1 MSGTGDA
8 FTPGRDEREPFDCD
22 CPICVALARH
32 TVRNPLADYFTSAE
46 LEALEEYEWELDDG
60 GAAAAVAMDGE
71 IIEGAQVY
79 ASDGWLTGGEDD
91 D

>member
-1 MSGTGDA
+1 
-8 FTPGRDEREPFDCD
+8 
-22 CPICVALARH
+22 
-32 TVRNPLADYFTSAE
+32 